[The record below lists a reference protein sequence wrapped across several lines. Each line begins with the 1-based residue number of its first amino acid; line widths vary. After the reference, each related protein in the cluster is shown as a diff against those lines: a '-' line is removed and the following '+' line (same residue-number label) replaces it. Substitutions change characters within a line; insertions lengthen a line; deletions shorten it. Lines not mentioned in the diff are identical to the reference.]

1 MFCSVPVGAAV
12 YIVTPPTVSRP
23 AELCRVEEP
32 AWLKRSSAPRGKVP
46 TSGAGQIT
54 SSYGVGPTDDS
65 GVPLFGLRALRKQ
78 KTDPAPPGQ
87 SAICRRTDYTLCCS
101 SRSFC

>member
-1 MFCSVPVGAAV
+1 MRTCVNVSCLPCAV
-12 YIVTPPTVSRP
+12 FLTAPCPG

-32 AWLKRSSAPRGKVP
+32 AWLKRSSTPRGKVP

-78 KTDPAPPGQ
+78 RTEPAPGELPDFLPNPNLPVLLT
-87 SAICRRTDYTLCCS
+87 SD
-101 SRSFC
+101 